1 MCPTERWMYILLA
14 GVVVVVGGLL
24 RAQRNAEL
32 EELQTVE
39 VVRGSLTAAVGAN
52 GTVRSNQPA

>member
-1 MCPTERWMYILLA
+1 MYILLA